1 MPGAYPEPAYPG
13 PAPARTR
20 TDAGGHDDRERS
32 RHSVGRLR
40 DLPGAPAGGQP
51 DEVTGLLLG
60 EVRTALLQH
69 SEPVTPT
76 VAREILQLRPGRRVL
91 SATRPVAHVLSPEL
105 ASGVHCQL
113 ATVSGTRVEGV
124 GTALTRAAI
133 TGGRLIQASTRV
145 LVIRRPFDVR
155 PPWSH
160 YLSQPGVVEFRGKAD
175 PDDLAQGF
183 LGTDPRVVLDLG
195 ALTGRVLDRLQ
206 RSPEL
211 DRRPSF
217 RAQRTRLRFAVRV
230 GSDEAPAGPAGP
242 AEFVVRDET
251 LRTMFVT
258 LTKGDLVEIVG
269 LCEDLALHDW
279 LLTTVTRVIE
289 GSRVGVAS
297 GDELVVRLRPVI
309 DHLLHLWMPAARVDE
324 ALREVWDGLERRP
337 GFSRQWESLVSQIRD
352 QISLAMITLLGAG
365 PVKGAGGL

>member
-1 MPGAYPEPAYPG
+1 MPKVG
-13 PAPARTR
+13 P
-20 TDAGGHDDRERS
+20 
-32 RHSVGRLR
+32 
-40 DLPGAPAGGQP
+40 P
-51 DEVTGLLLG
+51 DEATGLLLG

-69 SEPVTPT
+69 SGPVAPT

-91 SATRPVAHVLSPEL
+91 SATRPVAHVLSPEV

-113 ATVSGTRVEGV
+113 ATVSGTRAEGV
-124 GTALTRAAI
+124 GTALTRAAV
-133 TGGRLIQASTRV
+133 TGGRLIQASTRA
-145 LVIRRPFDVR
+145 LVVRRPFDVR

-160 YLSQPGVVEFRGKAD
+160 YLSRPGVVEFRGKAD
-175 PDDLAQGF
+175 PDDLARGF
-183 LGTDPRVVLDLG
+183 LGIEPRAVLDLG
-195 ALTGRVLDRLQ
+195 ALSGRVLDRIQ

-211 DRRPSF
+211 DRSPSF

-230 GSDEAPAGPAGP
+230 GPDGAPAGP

-251 LRTMFVT
+251 LRTMLVT
-258 LTKGDLVEIVG
+258 LTRGNLAEIVD

-279 LLTTVTRVIE
+279 LLTTVARVVE

-297 GDELVVRLRPVI
+297 GGELIIRLRPVI

-352 QISLAMITLLGAG
+352 QISLAMITLLGTG
-365 PVKGAGGL
+365 PAKGAGGL